1 MKSLGTMLGIS
12 TIAGTGINMV
22 VTRVTPKFLIL
33 PTWARIPLRFG
44 IFGAPFL
51 VLYPKLSQLYNEG
64 NEMVEE
70 QFIKIQRFRRTGNIE
85 EYFS

>member
-1 MKSLGTMLGIS
+1 MKSFGMLIGAS
-12 TIAGTGINMV
+12 VVTGTGINMI
-22 VTRVTPKFLIL
+22 VTRVTPNFLLL
-33 PTWARIPLRFG
+33 PNWSRIPLRFA
-44 IFGAPFL
+44 IFGLPFAA
-51 VLYPKLSQLYNEG
+51 LYPKLSKLYSEG